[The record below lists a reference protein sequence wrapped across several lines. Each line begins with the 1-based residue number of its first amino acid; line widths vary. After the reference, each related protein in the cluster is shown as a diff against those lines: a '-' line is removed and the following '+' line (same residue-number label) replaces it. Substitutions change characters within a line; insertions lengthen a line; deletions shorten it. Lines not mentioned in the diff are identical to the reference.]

1 MNSDRT
7 ILSEEV
13 ESLLLK
19 EAISEISSENVSFSS
34 ALFIIPKKSGGFRPI
49 INLKYLN
56 EFIIYRAFKMENLE
70 SIKYLIQE
78 NDWFTKL
85 DLLDAYLVVPL
96 NVHSRKFVSFS
107 WDNRQFVFNSLAFGL
122 SSAPWAFTK
131 LMRPVVALFRRKGI
145 RLVIYL
151 DDILILSNSK
161 ENASQDFST
170 VSETLQKLGFLI
182 NWKKTVKDPSQ
193 SIEI

>member
-34 ALFIIPKKSGGFRPI
+34 SLFIIPKKSGGFRPI
-49 INLKYLN
+49 IILKYLN

-85 DLLDAYLVVPL
+85 DLLDAYLVVPSK
-96 NVHSRKFVSFS
+96 VHSRKFVSFS
-107 WDNRQFVFNSLAFGL
+107 WDNRHFVFNSFAFGL
-122 SSAPWAFTK
+122 STAPWEFTK

-145 RLVIYL
+145 R
-151 DDILILSNSK
+151 
-161 ENASQDFST
+161 
-170 VSETLQKLGFLI
+170 
-182 NWKKTVKDPSQ
+182 
-193 SIEI
+193 